1 MSKLVNQYLS
11 NLAVLNIKLHNLHW
25 NIVGIHFKAIHEYT
39 EHLYDEAFKSFD
51 DVAELLRIRGL
62 RPAASLKE
70 YLELATLAELPSTE
84 DFTTTQTLEIII
96 EDLKKLRALA
106 LDVRAEAEE
115 TDDFGIANFFE
126 DQVEALDK
134 ELWFLESMKKK
145 A

>member
-11 NLAVLNIKLHNLHW
+11 NLAVFNIKLHNLHW
-25 NIVGIHFKAIHEYT
+25 NIVGIHFKSIHEYT

-51 DVAELLRIRGL
+51 DVAELLRMRGL

-70 YLELATLAELPSTE
+70 YLELSTLQELPSTE
-84 DFTTTQTLEIII
+84 DFSTNQTLSIVI
-96 EDLKKLRALA
+96 EDLKALRALA

-115 TDDFGIANFFE
+115 SDDFGIANFFE
-126 DQVEALDK
+126 DQVEFIDK
-134 ELWFLESMKKK
+134 ELWFLNSMKQ